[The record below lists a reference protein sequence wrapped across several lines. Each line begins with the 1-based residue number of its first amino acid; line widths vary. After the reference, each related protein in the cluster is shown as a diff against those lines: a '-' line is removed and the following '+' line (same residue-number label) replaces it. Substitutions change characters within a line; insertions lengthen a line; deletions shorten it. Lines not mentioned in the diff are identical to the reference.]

1 MSFTINHVSL
11 VGGNL
16 VRDAEMKYTGGG
28 TPVLNFDIA
37 MNRSWKN
44 KDTNEIQEEVS
55 YFRVNYWGKPAESV
69 QKFLTK
75 GKKVAIE
82 GRMQQRRWEG
92 PDGKTNSVVEVVAS
106 SVILMGSDIQKETN
120 QQPNVGNNQQPN
132 FQQPQQVANNQPP
145 IQQQGFQ
152 QPQAP
157 QQQSLPVA
165 APQQAQYGKQKQ
177 QANFQTG
184 SQQIQNQ
191 TDLSENDV
199 PY

>member
-37 MNRSWKN
+37 MNRSWRN
-44 KDTNEIQEEVS
+44 RERGEIQEEVS
-55 YFRVNYWGKPAESV
+55 YFKVNFWGKPAEGI
-69 QKFLTK
+69 QKYLSK

-92 PDGKTNSVVEVVAS
+92 PDGKTNSIVEVVAS
-106 SVILMGSDIQKETN
+106 SVILMGGLE
-120 QQPNVGNNQQPN
+120 NNQGTN
-132 FQQPQQVANNQPP
+132 SQPQQQQNQQTTSSNNQP
-145 IQQQGFQ
+145 
-152 QPQAP
+152 QPDFSP
-157 QQQSLPVA
+157 
-165 APQQAQYGKQKQ
+165 
-177 QANFQTG
+177 G
-184 SQQIQNQ
+184 SQSIPNQ
-191 TDLSENDV
+191 VAQAFGGEELTDADV